1 LSTDIKL
8 ALAKTMMKDLENEFQ
23 NLSICSQ
30 GDIEISFKGL
40 KTNEYI
46 NPSKASALF
55 LEVDDKC

>member
-1 LSTDIKL
+1 MS
-8 ALAKTMMKDLENEFQ
+8 LAKTMMKDLENEFQ

-55 LEVDDKC
+55 LEVDDKS